1 MDSVNSKQAELSI
14 DELFKGTTFLADSEP
29 QRFLQLQEQVAKN
42 RYTMFVALYAELSR
56 LFAANSAL
64 RVFFKQALDIILS
77 PESVRNPLVA
87 HPVFQIWS
95 VLTFRD
101 VNYLLTGKTLD
112 DSEVKAR
119 LLEFPQVL
127 QRIEAAQQA
136 RPDEQCPPV
145 YRFDVDPLITQV
157 TPPSYDYPSDETT
170 RRQLERAGYSKAFF
184 RDVMQL
190 ALQRIKHTWPACHE
204 QWQVLVK
211 AVCYL
216 PDGSFR
222 SCSASRYTGV
232 ILLSSRDNS
241 ILDLEESL
249 VHEATH
255 QLLYNVVEVAAV
267 VEPQASREVL
277 YTLPWSGQQR
287 DLYGY
292 FHAFYVYIALV
303 KYLERVRDRPAQ
315 EMRRAE
321 QRLLFIL
328 RGLSKAQADFA
339 AAPGFTAQG
348 RELLGNLLQEVHR
361 LERRHA
367 GSLSRGE
374 GASAAATVLHMT
386 A

>member
-42 RYTMFVALYAELSR
+42 RYTMFVALYAELSK

-157 TPPSYDYPSDETT
+157 TPPSYDYPPDEAT

-204 QWQVLVK
+204 QGQVLVK

-328 RGLSKAQADFA
+328 RGLSKAQADLA

-374 GASAAATVLHMT
+374 GASAVATVLHMT

>member
-1 MDSVNSKQAELSI
+1 MDSENSKQAELSI
-14 DELFKGTTFLADSEP
+14 DELFKGTTFLPDSEP
-29 QRFLQLQEQVAKN
+29 QRFLQLQEKVAKN
-42 RYTMFVALYAELSR
+42 RYTMFVALYAELSK
-56 LFAANSAL
+56 LFVADSAL
-64 RVFFKQALDIILS
+64 RLFFKQALDIILS

-112 DSEVKAR
+112 DGDVKAR

-127 QRIEAAQQA
+127 QRIETAQQA

-157 TPPSYDYPSDETT
+157 TPPSYDYPPDDTT
-170 RRQLERAGYSKAFF
+170 RRQLERAGYSKEFF
-184 RDVMQL
+184 RDVLQL
-190 ALQRIKHTWPACHE
+190 ALQRIKHTWPACYE

-267 VEPQASREVL
+267 VEPQASREAQ

-339 AAPGFTAQG
+339 SAPGFTAQG

-374 GASAAATVLHMT
+374 GASAVALARHVT